1 MSIAKKT
8 AYIVFSLENRN
19 RFKRENPDL
28 SNSEILGVISNK
40 WKSLS
45 ETEKTRYKRLA
56 DIHNGDEIIRYTI
69 NRPHTEILN
78 IMMNGNKKI
87 EKNTFIMKF
96 SDISD
101 YLDDDNKC
109 LVCYA
114 KIANVIFLPCK
125 HRVSCKDCC
134 EKLQKTDN
142 RNKCIKCRQDVEKF
156 LL

>member
-8 AYIVFSLENRN
+8 AYIVFSNENRDKI
-19 RFKRENPDL
+19 RREKPEL
-28 SNSEILGVISNK
+28 SPSKISKKIANK
-40 WKSLS
+40 WRSLS
-45 ETEKTRYKRLA
+45 ENEKERYRNLA
-56 DIHNGDEIIRYTI
+56 NIHNGDIQYNSGISI
-69 NRPHTEILN
+69 NN
-78 IMMNGNKKI
+78 IQKKKSPMI
-87 EKNTFIMKF
+87 F

-109 LVCYA
+109 LVCYC

-142 RNKCIKCRQDVEKF
+142 KNKCIKCRQDIEKF